1 MLIVHAILAALAV
14 GSVALAPG
22 RALSAL
28 AVAGAAVVDVAL
40 GAAATPALAA
50 IAPLLTFL
58 AAALTLAALVERSGL
73 AERAAVSLAAAARGS
88 AALLYVLVCA
98 LCALLTAVVSLDGA
112 VVLMV
117 PVLLALARHA
127 RAPLA
132 PLFLGVVAVANAA
145 SIAVPQG
152 NPTNLVVMN
161 QLGLSPEAFL
171 AHMLAPGL
179 AATLIC
185 AGGVALRE
193 RRLLAG
199 AYAHPRTQ
207 PAPLSTE
214 ERHAALALAAAACAA
229 WAAPLVG
236 LAPWWPFAGVVAI
249 TLALQRRRPHLLIPW
264 RLAVQVGGL
273 VVVTQALA
281 LHASLPAALSLPA
294 LAAASLGIGAV
305 AALVNNLPAS
315 VWATALVAAGP
326 AAYAAS
332 IGLAVGALATPQ
344 GSVATLLAGQLTGQ
358 AAPAVDPRR
367 FAPLAAAG
375 VLVATLALW
384 ATL

>member
-1 MLIVHAILAALAV
+1 MLIVHGILAGLAV
-14 GSVALAPG
+14 GAVALAPG
-22 RALSAL
+22 RAPSAV
-28 AVAGAAVVDVAL
+28 AVAGAAAVDVAF
-40 GAAATPALAA
+40 GAAAAPALAA
-50 IAPLLTFL
+50 VAPLLIFL

-73 AERAAVSLAAAARGS
+73 AERAAGSLAAAARGS
-88 AALLYVLVCA
+88 TLTLYLLVCA

-117 PVLLALARHA
+117 PVLLALARDS
-127 RAPLA
+127 RAPLT
-132 PLFLGVVAVANAA
+132 PLFLGVIAVANAA

-152 NPTNLVVMN
+152 NPTNLVLMN
-161 QLGLSPEAFL
+161 QLGLSPMAFL
-171 AHMLAPGL
+171 GHMLAPGL
-179 AATLIC
+179 AAGVIC

-193 RRLLAG
+193 RRVLAE
-199 AYAHPRTQ
+199 AYLPPRVRWE
-207 PAPLSTE
+207 PLSAE
-214 ERHAALALAAAACAA
+214 ERHAAFALTAAACAA
-229 WAAPLVG
+229 WGAPLVG

-249 TLALQRRRPHLLIPW
+249 TLLLQRRRPHILIPW

-273 VVVTQALA
+273 VVVTHALA
-281 LHASLPAALSLPA
+281 VHLSLPAALALPG
-294 LAAASLGIGAV
+294 LAAVSLGIGAV

-315 VWATALVAAGP
+315 VWATALVSAGP

-344 GSVATLLAGQLTGQ
+344 GSVATLLARQLTGP
-358 AAPAVDPRR
+358 AAPGVDARR

-384 ATL
+384 VTL

>member
-1 MLIVHAILAALAV
+1 MLIVHFILAALAV
-14 GSVALAPG
+14 GGVALGPG
-22 RALSAL
+22 RALSAV
-28 AVAGAAVVDVAL
+28 AVAGAATVDIAL
-40 GAAATPALAA
+40 GAAAAPALAA
-50 IAPLLTFL
+50 VAPLLVFL

-73 AERAAVSLAAAARGS
+73 AERAARSLARAAHGS
-88 AALLYVLVCA
+88 MLRLYVLVCV

-117 PVLLALARHA
+117 PLLLALVRDA

-132 PLFLGVVAVANAA
+132 PHFLGVVAVANAA

-161 QLGLSPEAFL
+161 QLGLSPTAFL

-179 AATLIC
+179 AATVIC

-193 RRLLAG
+193 RRLLS
-199 AYAHPRTQ
+199 Q
-207 PAPLSTE
+207 PYSLRAAPPTPLSSQ
-214 ERHAALALAAAACAA
+214 ERHAVLALAAAACAA
-229 WAAPLVG
+229 WGAPLLG

-249 TLALQRRRPHLLIPW
+249 ALALHRQRPHLLIPW
-264 RLAVQVGGL
+264 RLAIQLAGL
-273 VVVTQALA
+273 VVVTRALA
-281 LHASLPAALSLPA
+281 LHASLPATPALPG
-294 LAAASLGIGAV
+294 LAAAALGIGAV
-305 AALVNNLPAS
+305 AAIVNNLPAS
-315 VWATALVAAGP
+315 VWATALLAAGP

-344 GSVATLLAGQLTGQ
+344 GSVATLLAGQLTGPG
-358 AAPAVDPRR
+358 APAIDARR
-367 FAPLAAAG
+367 FAPLAAAA
-375 VLVATLALW
+375 VIAATLVLW

>member
-1 MLIVHAILAALAV
+1 VLIIHSIVAGLAV
-14 GSVALAPG
+14 GAVALRPG
-22 RALSAL
+22 RATSAL
-28 AVAGAAVVDVAL
+28 VVAGAAAVDVAL

-50 IAPLLTFL
+50 VAPLLAFL

-73 AERAAVSLAAAARGS
+73 AERAAGLLAAAARGS
-88 AALLYVLVCA
+88 ALGLYALVCI

-161 QLGLSPEAFL
+161 QLGLSAAAFL

-179 AATLIC
+179 AATVIC

-193 RRLLAG
+193 RRTLAG
-199 AYAHPRTQ
+199 TYRLRPTQRT
-207 PAPLSTE
+207 PLSPE

-229 WAAPLVG
+229 WSAPLVG
-236 LAPWWPFAGVVAI
+236 LAPWWPFTGVVAI
-249 TLALQRRRPHLLIPW
+249 TLALQRRRPRLLIPW

-273 VVVTQALA
+273 VIVTQALA
-281 LHASLPAALSLPA
+281 LHASLPAALALPG

-315 VWATALVAAGP
+315 VWATALLTAGP

-344 GSVATLLAGQLTGQ
+344 GSVATLLAGQLTGP
-358 AAPAVDPRR
+358 AAPTVDARR
-367 FAPLAAAG
+367 LAPIAAAG
-375 VLVATLALW
+375 VLAATLTLW
-384 ATL
+384 ATH

>member
-117 PVLLALARHA
+117 PVLLAPAPHA

-185 AGGVALRE
+185 AAGVAFRE

-199 AYAHPRTQ
+199 AYARPQTQ

-281 LHASLPAALSLPA
+281 LHASLPPALALPG

-315 VWATALVAAGP
+315 VWATALVTAGP

-375 VLVATLALW
+375 VLVATLPLW
-384 ATL
+384 

>member
-1 MLIVHAILAALAV
+1 VLIVHSIVAALAV
-14 GSVALAPG
+14 GAVALGPG

-28 AVAGAAVVDVAL
+28 AVAGAAAVDVAL
-40 GAAATPALAA
+40 GAAATSALAA
-50 IAPLLTFL
+50 VAPLLIFL

-73 AERAAVSLAAAARGS
+73 AERAALLLAAAARGR
-88 AALLYVLVCA
+88 ALGLYALVCA
-98 LCALLTAVVSLDGA
+98 LCALLTSVVSLDGA

-117 PVLLALARHA
+117 PVLLALARQA

-161 QLGLSPEAFL
+161 QLGLSPAAFL
-171 AHMLAPGL
+171 AQMLAPGL

-193 RRLLAG
+193 RRMLAG
-199 AYAHPRTQ
+199 AYRLPATPRT
-207 PAPLSTE
+207 PLSVQ
-214 ERHAALALAAAACAA
+214 ERHAGLALAAAAFAA
-229 WAAPLVG
+229 WTAPFVG
-236 LAPWWPFAGVVAI
+236 LAPWWPFTGAVAI
-249 TLALQRRRPHLLIPW
+249 TLALQRRRPRVLIPW

-273 VVVTQALA
+273 VVVMQALA
-281 LHASLPAALSLPA
+281 LHASLPATLALPQ

-315 VWATALVAAGP
+315 VWATALVTAGP

-344 GSVATLLAGQLTGQ
+344 GSVATLLAGQLTGP
-358 AAPAVDPRR
+358 AAPAVDTRH
-367 FAPLAAAG
+367 FAPLAAAA
-375 VLVATLALW
+375 VLGSTLVLW

>member
-40 GAAATPALAA
+40 GAAATPA
-50 IAPLLTFL
+50 
-58 AAALTLAALVERSGL
+58 
-73 AERAAVSLAAAARGS
+73 
-88 AALLYVLVCA
+88 
-98 LCALLTAVVSLDGA
+98 
-112 VVLMV
+112 
-117 PVLLALARHA
+117 
-127 RAPLA
+127 
-132 PLFLGVVAVANAA
+132 AA

-199 AYAHPRTQ
+199 AYARPRTQ

-236 LAPWWPFAGVVAI
+236 LAPWWPFARVVAI

-375 VLVATLALW
+375 VLVATLPLW

>member
-1 MLIVHAILAALAV
+1 MLIIHFILATLAV
-14 GSVALAPG
+14 GAVALRPG
-22 RALSAL
+22 RALSAFV
-28 AVAGAAVVDVAL
+28 AAGAAAVDVAL
-40 GAAATPALAA
+40 GAAATPALVAV
-50 IAPLLTFL
+50 APLLGFL

-73 AERAAVSLAAAARGS
+73 AERAAVSLAAAGRGS
-88 AALLYVLVCA
+88 ALRLYVLVCA

-127 RAPLA
+127 RALLG

-161 QLGLSPEAFL
+161 QLGLSPAAFL

-179 AATLIC
+179 AAAVIC

-193 RRLLAG
+193 RKVLAG
-199 AYAHPRTQ
+199 GYRPRPTQ
-207 PAPLSTE
+207 GLPLSTQ
-214 ERHAALALAAAACAA
+214 ERHALLALAAAACAA
-229 WAAPLVG
+229 WGAPVVG

-249 TLALQRRRPHLLIPW
+249 TLAVHRRRPHLLIPW
-264 RLAVQVGGL
+264 RLALQVAGL
-273 VVVTQALA
+273 VVVTRALA
-281 LHASLPAALSLPA
+281 VHLTLPAALALPG

-305 AALVNNLPAS
+305 AAIVNNLPAS
-315 VWATALVAAGP
+315 VWATALLTAGP

-344 GSVATLLAGQLTGQ
+344 GSVATLLAGQLTGT
-358 AAPAVDPRR
+358 AAPAVNTRV
-367 FAPLAAAG
+367 FAPLAAAA
-375 VLVATLALW
+375 VLAATLVLW

>member
-14 GSVALAPG
+14 GSVAPAPG

-185 AGGVALRE
+185 AAGVAFRE

-199 AYAHPRTQ
+199 AYARPQTQ

-214 ERHAALALAAAACAA
+214 ERH
-229 WAAPLVG
+229 
-236 LAPWWPFAGVVAI
+236 
-249 TLALQRRRPHLLIPW
+249 
-264 RLAVQVGGL
+264 
-273 VVVTQALA
+273 
-281 LHASLPAALSLPA
+281 
-294 LAAASLGIGAV
+294 
-305 AALVNNLPAS
+305 
-315 VWATALVAAGP
+315 
-326 AAYAAS
+326 
-332 IGLAVGALATPQ
+332 
-344 GSVATLLAGQLTGQ
+344 
-358 AAPAVDPRR
+358 
-367 FAPLAAAG
+367 
-375 VLVATLALW
+375 
-384 ATL
+384 